1 MESTTEVL
9 QKSAEESVEK
19 MSTEVNGM
27 VQMFQDNLPD
37 IMHFGM
43 RLLIALLIFMIGK
56 FLIKWIRRR
65 VKKSFLKS
73 NADTGVVTFTDS
85 FLKFGLYLLLILLTV
100 ANLGVELSSITV
112 IFASAGSRRLYY

>member
-85 FLKFGLYLLLILLTV
+85 FLK
-100 ANLGVELSSITV
+100 
-112 IFASAGSRRLYY
+112 